1 MHIGPPAGEE
11 EPVEAFQTAPPSLT
25 KRGSD
30 GIRSGMQPDTS
41 ATASEFIVPPAWVEY

>member
-1 MHIGPPAGEE
+1 MHIGPPPGEE
-11 EPVEAFQTAPPSLT
+11 EPVEPVQNSAVLT

>member
-1 MHIGPPAGEE
+1 MHVGPPAGEQ
-11 EPVEAFQTAPPSLT
+11 EPVEGLQKLIVLT

-30 GIRSGMQPDTS
+30 GISSGMQPETS